1 MEENVNLKIIKFNL
15 IHNKNIRYKLISLI
29 LFILFIFLIFII
41 FFYFM
46 YCFKEKFKN
55 YKLSKFEEEI
65 QSTFSKNDKVNLNEI
80 EFKIMNGRIFPY
92 KRNIKS
98 IVHIGFTLDPGY
110 ILKTMITIS
119 SIISTQHNTTKI
131 VFHFGVVGNFNAK
144 DMLKIYNL
152 RKKINNSTEFNF
164 YYLRES
170 NEKMKYFHPDG
181 VACPGKFE
189 LPELLPENIHRLI
202 IFDAGDVLVLRD
214 LSNFFNFNMNNY
226 WVLGTPEPSG
236 LNIIKEYNLTKY
248 INIGTILIDVKEAK
262 KNKIWDTY
270 VKNRYLIKNNN
281 TKPDQTLYN
290 IIIPDDRK
298 NFFPFRFGGLVPFE
312 NDENSD
318 NLYVVPYGYDKWLNS
333 SLSNSMPE
341 NPKNI
346 IKYSAQIYNPV
357 FIHQFS
363 GKWHLGKGLSI
374 YRNLA
379 KYFIIISGIYDEIC
393 EKIPGYCI

>member
-1 MEENVNLKIIKFNL
+1 
-15 IHNKNIRYKLISLI
+15 
-29 LFILFIFLIFII
+29 
-41 FFYFM
+41 M

>member
-1 MEENVNLKIIKFNL
+1 
-15 IHNKNIRYKLISLI
+15 
-29 LFILFIFLIFII
+29 
-41 FFYFM
+41 
-46 YCFKEKFKN
+46 
-55 YKLSKFEEEI
+55 
-65 QSTFSKNDKVNLNEI
+65 
-80 EFKIMNGRIFPY
+80 MNGRIFPY

-214 LSNFFNFNMNNY
+214 LSNFFNFN
-226 WVLGTPEPSG
+226 
-236 LNIIKEYNLTKY
+236 I
-248 INIGTILIDVKEAK
+248 
-262 KNKIWDTY
+262 
-270 VKNRYLIKNNN
+270 
-281 TKPDQTLYN
+281 
-290 IIIPDDRK
+290 
-298 NFFPFRFGGLVPFE
+298 
-312 NDENSD
+312 
-318 NLYVVPYGYDKWLNS
+318 
-333 SLSNSMPE
+333 
-341 NPKNI
+341 
-346 IKYSAQIYNPV
+346 
-357 FIHQFS
+357 
-363 GKWHLGKGLSI
+363 
-374 YRNLA
+374 
-379 KYFIIISGIYDEIC
+379 
-393 EKIPGYCI
+393 